1 MHTSA
6 RRPPAAPDATD
17 TVDISHD
24 RAKVD
29 HIMETKTER
38 SGLTLA
44 AILDTALRMAA
55 EEGLESLTIGEVAKR
70 LGLSKSGVFS
80 RIGSREALQKA
91 VLEEYDRRFLQ
102 DVFVPA
108 MREPRGLPRLNT
120 IMRLWLQRA
129 RDVEIRQ
136 GCIYCAGAFEFDDR
150 EGPLRDA
157 LLDGVMRWRT
167 ALKRTVIQAIDEG
180 HLKPDSDAEQLVFEM
195 DALFTGLM
203 RDARFLRDPKAP
215 DRAWATWERLVR
227 SRMTN
232 PDAPALQPLAPAPRK
247 PSAR

>member
-1 MHTSA
+1 M
-6 RRPPAAPDATD
+6 PPIFRAPDVPSAPRAILD
-17 TVDISHD
+17 VSHD
-24 RAKVD
+24 RAKVE

-44 AILDTALRMAA
+44 AILDTALQMAA
-55 EEGLESLTIGEVAKR
+55 KEGLESLTIGDVAKR

-80 RIGSREALQKA
+80 RIGSREALQRA
-91 VLEEYDRRFLQ
+91 VLEEYDRRFMQ

-157 LLDGVMRWRT
+157 LHDGVMRWRS
-167 ALKRTVIQAIDEG
+167 ALKRTVIQAIDAG
-180 HLKPDSDAEQLVFEM
+180 HLVPDTDADQLVFEM

-203 RDARFLRDPKAP
+203 RDARFLNDQRAP
-215 DRAWATWERLVR
+215 DRAWSAWQRLLQASLAEPAALSVPSSR
-227 SRMTN
+227 SR
-232 PDAPALQPLAPAPRK
+232 
-247 PSAR
+247 

>member
-1 MHTSA
+1 
-6 RRPPAAPDATD
+6 
-17 TVDISHD
+17 
-24 RAKVD
+24 
-29 HIMETKTER
+29 METKTER

-55 EEGLESLTIGEVAKR
+55 AEGLESLTIGEVAKR

-80 RIGSREALQKA
+80 RVGSREALQKA
-91 VLEEYDRRFLQ
+91 VLDEYDRRFMQ

-108 MREPRGLPRLNT
+108 MREARGLPRLNA

-150 EGPLRDA
+150 DGPLRDA
-157 LLDGVMRWRT
+157 LLDGVMRWRA

-180 HLKPDSDAEQLVFEM
+180 HLKPDTDAEQLVFEM

-215 DRAWATWERLVR
+215 DRAWSTWLRLVGSRQTDHPR
-227 SRMTN
+227 SASGASLSSGRR
-232 PDAPALQPLAPAPRK
+232 QRPRRAG
-247 PSAR
+247 SATAA